1 MPQVDAFWFA
11 ARGENDLDDSLSDSP
26 KDVYEVVNKDGDSIF
41 VEAAPIVMLAEAGV
55 TRLNI
60 EDNDLA
66 DLRDHLDVDGDGKLE
81 RRELESAN
89 FELQEGVRLVNN
101 DAFRSEVT
109 QKLEASGVRFRWN
122 SPKNILGRS
131 SSGLVDFQDDI
142 VSVGTYDQGTVLT
155 FICPMVSNSAEYAL
169 GLSTSFNA
177 EVEIGQAGG
186 QIDLVTGLGT
196 IYLDK
201 VRFKLWGSVDSDSPL
216 GKTSF
221 GITERDAA
229 TVPLLARGETGSLI
243 VLDNIAP
250 GAYAGQ
256 SADSVFSSFLVK
268 AEQGQS
274 PKQGFAQEL
283 IKSVVNSFVLP
294 GLLSE
299 GTFLQWNIDLRPP
312 FAVDG
317 L

>member
-66 DLRDHLDVDGDGKLE
+66 DLRDHLDVDGDRKLE

-131 SSGLVDFQDDI
+131 RSGLVD
-142 VSVGTYDQGTVLT
+142 
-155 FICPMVSNSAEYAL
+155 C
-169 GLSTSFNA
+169 
-177 EVEIGQAGG
+177 
-186 QIDLVTGLGT
+186 
-196 IYLDK
+196 
-201 VRFKLWGSVDSDSPL
+201 
-216 GKTSF
+216 
-221 GITERDAA
+221 
-229 TVPLLARGETGSLI
+229 
-243 VLDNIAP
+243 
-250 GAYAGQ
+250 
-256 SADSVFSSFLVK
+256 
-268 AEQGQS
+268 
-274 PKQGFAQEL
+274 
-283 IKSVVNSFVLP
+283 
-294 GLLSE
+294 
-299 GTFLQWNIDLRPP
+299 
-312 FAVDG
+312 
-317 L
+317 